1 MHALL
6 RSAGCVA
13 ACRRVRAFACEA
25 PAPLQLLCRH
35 GELAFF
41 DKPAGMLVH
50 PDARRPPLRAG
61 VRRRCAESPLH
72 HGTHG

>member
-1 MHALL
+1 MYALL
-6 RSAGCVA
+6 RSASCIA
-13 ACRRVRAFACEA
+13 ARRRVRAFACEA
-25 PAPLQLLCRH
+25 PAPLRLLCRH

-61 VRRRCAESPLH
+61 VRGRFA
-72 HGTHG
+72 